1 MHELSSLLTP
11 FPSLVSCGTICLIL
25 FYFSMAWN
33 LSRRGYQ
40 NNLTTKKTLQI
51 LGALLL
57 PSQHFSMQH
66 SGSFYFS
73 LECFVAL
80 GLSPLLKR
88 ERNKKK
94 VPLKTHLERRAEHRG
109 QERLLNGTRWCSV
122 CTVAAGDPAGTWAGP
137 LMGET
142 ATADHCAG
150 PEVLHMASVGT
161 LSVAIPSHSL
171 SHRLWTSNAFHHLWQ
186 RKGSLIILT
195 TFLMVNRVRALDSRG
210 WNKQRNS
217 EMDKPNTILTMKLC
231 R

>member
-94 VPLKTHLERRAEHRG
+94 SSTENPPREESWAQRARE
-109 QERLLNGTRWCSV
+109 
-122 CTVAAGDPAGTWAGP
+122 AAKRDK
-137 LMGET
+137 M
-142 ATADHCAG
+142 
-150 PEVLHMASVGT
+150 VLCV
-161 LSVAIPSHSL
+161 HS
-171 SHRLWTSNAFHHLWQ
+171 
-186 RKGSLIILT
+186 G
-195 TFLMVNRVRALDSRG
+195 SRG
-210 WNKQRNS
+210 SSRHMGRSTNGRDSNRRS
-217 EMDKPNTILTMKLC
+217 LC
-231 R
+231 RSRGAAHGISGNTVSRHPQPFTEPSLVNFQRISSPVTEKRIINYLNYISDGEQSEGSWFKRME